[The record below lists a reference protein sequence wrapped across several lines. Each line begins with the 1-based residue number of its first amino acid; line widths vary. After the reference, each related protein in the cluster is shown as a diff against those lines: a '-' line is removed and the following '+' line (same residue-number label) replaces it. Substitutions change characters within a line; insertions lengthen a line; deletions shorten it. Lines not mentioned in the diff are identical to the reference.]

1 MQLESFKL
9 IGSVHIFPHVSI
21 CYDSTI
27 CERAINIGW
36 LWWGLMIVKKS
47 EMHL

>member
-1 MQLESFKL
+1 MKLESFKL
-9 IGSVHIFPHVSI
+9 IGSVHILPHVSI

-27 CERAINIGW
+27 RERAINIGW
-36 LWWGLMIVKKS
+36 LWWGLVIVKKN